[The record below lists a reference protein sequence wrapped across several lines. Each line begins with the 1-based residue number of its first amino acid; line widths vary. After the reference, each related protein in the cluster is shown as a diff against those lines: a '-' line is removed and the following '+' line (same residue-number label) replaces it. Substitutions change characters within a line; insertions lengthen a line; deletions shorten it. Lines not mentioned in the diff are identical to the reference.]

1 LSAHDDYCLAQVRQG
16 DRDRYL
22 ALLFSSARERSGLA
36 AVAAFNLE
44 LARAA
49 SEINELMLGLV
60 RLQWWREA
68 VEEIGAGGT
77 TRRHPVVDALADATR
92 THGLSIERMQAM
104 IAGKEEELESD
115 GAPTQATFESRAEA
129 TAVNLIRLSLQVAG
143 RDPAEPTLAAASAE
157 VGRAYATIG
166 CARSVLLDARR
177 RKVRLPAEA
186 LAVAGVDLDK
196 LFDLRPQPALPACLA
211 ALAKKAGADLDAAR
225 RRSIG
230 RGARP
235 LVLTARLAAL
245 HLARLRQVAYDPFD
259 PRVIASP
266 PFDVWRLLWTALSG
280 RF

>member
-22 ALLFSSARERSGLA
+22 ALLFSSAKERSGLA

-44 LARAA
+44 LSRAA
-49 SEINELMLGLV
+49 SEISESMLGLV

-77 TRRHPVVDALADATR
+77 TRRHPIVDALADATR
-92 THGLSIERMQAM
+92 RHGLSIDRMLAM
-104 IAGKEEELESD
+104 ITGKEEELESD
-115 GAPTQATFESRAEA
+115 GAPAQAVFESRADA
-129 TAVNLIRLSLQVAG
+129 TAANLLRLWLQVGG
-143 RDPAEPTLAAASAE
+143 RDAAEPALAAPTAE
-157 VGRAYATIG
+157 IGRAYATIG

-177 RKVRLPAEA
+177 RKVRLPAKA
-186 LAVAGVDLDK
+186 LTAAGVDLDK
-196 LFDLRPQPALPACLA
+196 LFDLRPQPALAACLA
-211 ALAKKAGADLDAAR
+211 MLAKQAAADLEAAR
-225 RRSIG
+225 RRSIP
-230 RGARP
+230 RMARP
-235 LVLTARLAAL
+235 LTLTAKLAAL
-245 HLARLRQVAYDPFD
+245 HLARLRQAAYDPFD

>member
-49 SEINELMLGLV
+49 SEISEPMLGMV

-68 VEEIGAGGT
+68 VEEIGASGT
-77 TRRHPVVDALADATR
+77 TRRHPIVDALADATR
-92 THGLSIERMQAM
+92 RHRLSIDRMLAM
-104 IAGKEEELESD
+104 IAGKEEELGSE
-115 GAPTQATFESRAEA
+115 GAPTRAVFESRADA
-129 TAVNLIRLSLQVAG
+129 TAANLIRLWLQVGG
-143 RDPAEPTLAAASAE
+143 RDPAAPALAAASAE

-177 RKVRLPAEA
+177 RKARLPAEA
-186 LAVAGVDLDK
+186 LADAGVDLDK
-196 LFDLRPQPALPACLA
+196 LFELRPQPALPACLA
-211 ALAKKAGADLDAAR
+211 ALAKRADGDLEAAR
-225 RRSIG
+225 QRSIP
-230 RGARP
+230 RGVRP

-245 HLARLRQVAYDPFD
+245 HLERLRQAAYDPFD
-259 PRVIASP
+259 ARVIAAP
-266 PFDVWRLLWTALSG
+266 PFDVWRLLWTALTG

>member
-1 LSAHDDYCLAQVRQG
+1 LAQVRQG

-22 ALLFSSARERSGLA
+22 ALLFSSTRERSGLA

-49 SEINELMLGLV
+49 SEISESMLGLV

-68 VEEIGAGGT
+68 VEEIGAGGP
-77 TRRHPVVDALADATR
+77 TRRHPIVDALSDATR
-92 THGLSIERMQAM
+92 KHGLSIERMQAM
-104 IAGKEEELESD
+104 IAGKEEELEAD
-115 GAPTQATFESRAEA
+115 GAPTQAAFESRADA
-129 TAVNLIRLSLQVAG
+129 TAANLLRLWLQVG
-143 RDPAEPTLAAASAE
+143 GLDPAEPALRLASAE

-166 CARSVLLDARR
+166 CVRSVLLDARR
-177 RKVRLPAEA
+177 RKVRLPVET
-186 LAVAGVDLDK
+186 LTEAGVDLDK

-211 ALAKKAGADLDAAR
+211 ALVKRANADLDAAR
-225 RRSIG
+225 RRPIP
-230 RGARP
+230 RRARP

-245 HLARLRQVAYDPFD
+245 HLERLRQAAYDPFD